1 MTQEDNTD
9 INEYQ
14 VISIEKTTPPDGASD
29 DNWHRY
35 VIGKGK
41 SRIEGKKSGS
51 LFEVTQH
58 AETFVEDL
66 NSRRAKYGAMYV
78 YGRQR

>member
-1 MTQEDNTD
+1 MTQEQDTN
-9 INEYQ
+9 INDYQ
-14 VISIEKTTPPDGASD
+14 VITIEKTTPPDGAAD

-35 VIGKGK
+35 VIGKGN

-51 LFEVTQH
+51 LYEVTQH

-66 NSRRAKYGAMYV
+66 NSRKARYGSMYV
-78 YGRQR
+78 QRRQR